1 MESSL
6 SLLVRILVRLRPIAA
21 LSVAALSALVLA
33 GCASSPEGSETPDPN
48 ASAGD
53 LCASA
58 APAGALSDSVTVEG
72 EFGEPAT
79 VTFETPMDVTAAER
93 TVAVPGDGDQLADGD
108 LVEYALTV
116 FNAETGAE
124 EASEGYETPVL
135 PVALTVGAGADQFF
149 GCAPVGSRIVMTL
162 PASDAS
168 SAAVWV
174 LDVLGTTPTAA
185 WGDEVDPPS
194 GMPTVKLDENGAPEI
209 TIPEG
214 DAPTEVEIATLKSG
228 DGAVVQSGDN
238 VLVQYTGVRWS
249 DGEVFDSSW
258 DRGAPASFSTTGVVA
273 GFQQALEG
281 QTVGSQVLVV
291 IPPAFGYG
299 TEGNEDNELFDQTLV
314 FVVDIL
320 AAQAAPQ
327 PAG

>member
-1 MESSL
+1 M
-6 SLLVRILVRLRPIAA
+6 RLRPLAA
-21 LSVAALSALVLA
+21 LSAAALSALILA
-33 GCASSPEGSETPDPN
+33 GCASTPEGGETADPN

-53 LCASA
+53 LCAAA
-58 APAGALSDSVTVEG
+58 APSGALSESVKVEG
-72 EFGEPAT
+72 KVGEPAT
-79 VTFETPMDVTAAER
+79 VEFETPMEITTAER
-93 TVAVPGDGDQLADGD
+93 TVAVAGDGDQLADGD

-116 FNAETGAE
+116 FDAETGAE
-124 EASEGYETPVL
+124 QVSEGYDPAAL
-135 PVALTVGAGADQFF
+135 PMPLTVGSGADQFF
-149 GCAPVGSRIVMTL
+149 GCAPVGSRIVMTV
-162 PASDAS
+162 PGSQQGP
-168 SAAVWV
+168 AAVWV
-174 LDVLGTTPTAA
+174 LDVLGTAPDAA
-185 WGDEVDPPS
+185 WGEDVDPVE
-194 GMPTVKLDENGAPEI
+194 GMPTVVLAKNGAPEI

-214 DAPTEVEIATLKSG
+214 DAPTEVEISTLKRG
-228 DGAVVQSGDN
+228 DGAVVNSGDN

-258 DRGAPASFSTTGVVA
+258 DRGAATAFPTTGVVA

-291 IPPAFGYG
+291 IPPAYGYG
-299 TEGNEDNELFDQTLV
+299 TEGNEEHELYDQTLV

>member
-1 MESSL
+1 M
-6 SLLVRILVRLRPIAA
+6 RLRPIAA
-21 LSVAALSALVLA
+21 LSVAALSALVLV
-33 GCASSPEGSETPDPN
+33 GCASSPDGGESADPN

-53 LCASA
+53 LCAAA

-72 EFGEPAT
+72 EFGEAAT
-79 VTFETPMDVTAAER
+79 VTFETPMEITAAER

-108 LVEYALTV
+108 LVQYALTV

-124 EASEGYETPVL
+124 EASEGYETPAM
-135 PVALTVGAGADQFF
+135 PVALTVGSGADQFF
-149 GCAPVGSRIVMTL
+149 GCAPIGSRIVMAL
-162 PASDAS
+162 PASQS
-168 SAAVWV
+168 GSAAVWV
-174 LDVLGTTPTAA
+174 LDVLGTTPAAA
-185 WGDEVDPPS
+185 WGDDVKPVE
-194 GMPTVKLDENGAPEI
+194 GMPTVVLAENGAPEI

-214 DAPTEVEIATLKSG
+214 DAPTEVELSTLKRGDGPVVESG
-228 DGAVVQSGDN
+228 DT

-249 DGEVFDSSW
+249 DGETFDSSW
-258 DRGAPASFSTTGVVA
+258 DRGAPASFPTTGVVA

-299 TEGNEDNELFDQTLV
+299 TEGNEEHELFDQTLV

-320 AAQAAPQ
+320 ATQSAPQ